1 MMIENGERLLLRED
15 ETWHRL
21 REWTRVQ
28 STSERLAAQALLDL
42 GYKDL
47 DPSHPMGGPDGGRDA
62 TCTMDG
68 EPWIMAAY
76 FPRGQQ
82 SFSEIRVKFKAD
94 LAGVTAAGAVGIAFV
109 TNQELSL
116 AERKQLLTSTP
127 VKVDLVHLERLTTLL
142 DKPTMHGVR
151 AQFLDI
157 DFSNEK
163 MKQAIVKEIAGA
175 ALRVE
180 GSVTGGST
188 WGYVMLYHFDMT
200 ASVAQ
205 QFVYIRKGEHPL
217 YQIRTR
223 IIEMDSG
230 SEVRNDDWG
239 EISAPA
245 EYKHVRWKLS
255 DQVYLRIFHHARN
268 GQWSQDMILQRN
280 DIAQCWLCA
289 TCVSDFLGNPRWMH
303 VDPQFLELVG
313 QPIWRA

>member
-1 MMIENGERLLLRED
+1 MLRED

-28 STSERLAAQALLDL
+28 ASSERLAAQALVEL

-62 TCTMDG
+62 TCTMAG

-82 SFSEIRVKFKAD
+82 RFSQIRAKFKSD
-94 LAGVTAAGAVGIAFV
+94 LEGATTASAVGIAFV

-116 AERKQLLTSTP
+116 AERKQLVTLTP
-127 VKVDLVHLERLTTLL
+127 LKVDLIHLERLTTLL

-151 AQFLDI
+151 AQFLNI

-163 MKQAIVKEIAGA
+163 MKQAIVQEIAGA

-180 GSVTGGST
+180 GSVTGGDT
-188 WGYVMLYHFDMT
+188 WGYVMLYHFDM
-200 ASVAQ
+200 AAAVAQ

-217 YQIRTR
+217 YQVRTR
-223 IIEMDSG
+223 ILEMDSNR
-230 SEVRNDDWG
+230 EIRNDDWG

-245 EYKHVRWKLS
+245 EYKHVRWKLP

-268 GQWSQDMILQRN
+268 GQWSQDLILQRN
-280 DIAQCWLCA
+280 DTAQCWLCA
-289 TCVSDFLGNPRWMH
+289 TRVSDFQGNPRWIH
-303 VDPQFLELVG
+303 IDQQFLELVG
-313 QPIWRA
+313 QPKWRA